1 MRRFQ
6 WYIIYSGEIYMAW
19 NEPGNKDPWGRNKN
33 NSSLDGVFKDFKKT
47 INDLFGSGSSVPP
60 SPKKSAGLLSG
71 IILAIYFLSGIYIV
85 NDGERGVVLQ
95 FGSFNEITMPG
106 PHWIPRFI
114 QSVEI
119 VDVSKIRSVQQKA
132 VMLTEDENIVSISF
146 AIQYD
151 IKDASDFIFNL
162 REPDITV
169 SQAGESAI
177 REVMGQN
184 TMDFIITEGRTK
196 VAEDTKGLLQNV
208 LDTYGAGVNV
218 QSLNILEAQPPEQ
231 VQDAFSDAIKAREDE
246 QRYIN
251 EAEAYRNEII
261 PLARGQAKQ
270 MLEQAIAYKVKLIN
284 AAEGEA
290 SRFTQLYS
298 EYKKAPAVTKERLYL
313 EAVESVL
320 SNSSKVMI
328 DVEGGNNMMYL
339 PLDQLINRN
348 QPKIANQDGG
358 NQSSTGAD
366 STSIMDRIT
375 SNKNNFNLRKRDL
388 YNE

>member
-1 MRRFQ
+1 
-6 WYIIYSGEIYMAW
+6 MAW

-320 SNSSKVMI
+320 SKSSKVMI
-328 DVEGGNNMMYL
+328 DVEGGTNMMYL

-358 NQSSTGAD
+358 NQPSGGVD
-366 STSIMDRIT
+366 NTSIMDRIT

>member
-1 MRRFQ
+1 
-6 WYIIYSGEIYMAW
+6 MAW
-19 NEPGNKDPWGRNKN
+19 NEPGNKDPWGKNKN
-33 NSSLDGVFKDFKKT
+33 NSNIDGIFKDFKKT
-47 INDLFGSGSSVPP
+47 VDDLLGSSNSMPP
-60 SPKKSAGLLSG
+60 SSKKSAGLLS
-71 IILAIYFLSGIYIV
+71 ILVLVIYLLSGIYIV

-106 PHWIPRFI
+106 PHWIPRFV

-151 IKDASDFIFNL
+151 IKDASNFIFNL
-162 REPDITV
+162 RDPDITV

-177 REVMGQN
+177 REIMGQN
-184 TMDFIITEGRTK
+184 SMDYIITEGRTG
-196 VAEDTKGLLQNV
+196 VAADTKKLLQSV
-208 LDTYGAGVNV
+208 LDSYGAGVNI
-218 QSLNILEAQPPEQ
+218 QTLNILEAQPPEQ

-261 PLARGQAKQ
+261 PLARGKAKQ

-290 SRFTQLYS
+290 SRFTQLFN
-298 EYKKAPAVTKERLYL
+298 EYKKAPAVTKERLYI

-320 SNSSKVMI
+320 SNSSKIMI
-328 DVEGGNNMMYL
+328 DVEGGNNLLYL
-339 PLDQLINRN
+339 PLDQLIN
-348 QPKIANQDGG
+348 KK
-358 NQSSTGAD
+358 QSKNYEDND
-366 STSIMDRIT
+366 SSNNDSIMDRINN
-375 SNKNNFNLRKRDL
+375 NKNNFNLRKRDL

>member
-1 MRRFQ
+1 
-6 WYIIYSGEIYMAW
+6 MAW

-33 NSSLDGVFKDFKKT
+33 NSSLDGIIKDFKKT
-47 INDLFGSGSSVPP
+47 VDDLLGGSGSSVPP
-60 SPKKSAGLLSG
+60 SSKKSAGLLAG
-71 IILAIYFLSGIYIV
+71 LILVIYLLSGIYIV

-95 FGSFNEITMPG
+95 FGGFNEITMPG
-106 PHWIPRFI
+106 PHWVPRFI
-114 QSVEI
+114 QAVEI

-132 VMLTEDENIVSISF
+132 VMLTQDENIVSISF

-151 IKDASDFIFNL
+151 IKDASNYIFNL
-162 REPDITV
+162 REPDTTV

-184 TMDFIITEGRTK
+184 TMDFIITEGRTG
-196 VAEDTKGLLQNV
+196 VAADTKKLLQGV
-208 LDTYGAGVNV
+208 LDSYGSGVNI
-218 QSLNILEAQPPEQ
+218 QTLNILEAQPPEQ

-261 PLARGQAKQ
+261 PLARGEAKQ

-290 SRFTQLYS
+290 SRFTQLFN
-298 EYKKAPAVTKERLYL
+298 EYKKAPDVTKERLYI

-320 SNSSKVMI
+320 SQSSKVMI
-328 DVEGGNNMMYL
+328 DIEGGNNLMYL
-339 PLDQLINRN
+339 PLDQLINNSQTRN
-348 QPKIANQDGG
+348 NNERQQAENEV
-358 NQSSTGAD
+358 T
-366 STSIMDRIT
+366 IMDRINA
-375 SNKNNFNLRKRDL
+375 NKNNFNLRKRDL

>member
-47 INDLFGSGSSVPP
+47 IDDLLGSGSSVPP
-60 SPKKSAGLLSG
+60 SPKKSAGFLSG

-339 PLDQLINRN
+339 PLDQLINRK

>member
-1 MRRFQ
+1 
-6 WYIIYSGEIYMAW
+6 MAW
-19 NEPGNKDPWGRNKN
+19 NEPGNKDPWGRKKN
-33 NSSLDGVFKDFKKT
+33 NSNLDGVFKDFKKT
-47 INDLFGSGSSVPP
+47 FDDLLGSSGSATPP
-60 SPKKSAGLLSG
+60 SPKKSAGFFAA
-71 IILAIYFLSGIYIV
+71 IIFAVYFLSGIYIV

-95 FGSFNEITMPG
+95 FGSFKEITMPG

-119 VDVSKIRSVQQKA
+119 VDVSNIRSVQQKA

-151 IKDASDFIFNL
+151 IKDASDYIFNL
-162 REPDITV
+162 RDPEVTV
-169 SQAGESAI
+169 SQSGESAI

-196 VAEDTKGLLQNV
+196 VAEDTKGLLQMV
-208 LDTYGAGVNV
+208 LDTYGAGVNIL
-218 QSLNILEAQPPEQ
+218 SLNILEAQPPEQ

-261 PLARGQAKQ
+261 PLARGKAKQ

-290 SRFTQLYS
+290 SRFTQLYN
-298 EYKKAPAVTKERLYL
+298 EYKKAPSVTKERLYL

-320 SNSSKVMI
+320 SNSSKVMVDI
-328 DVEGGNNMMYL
+328 EGGNNMMYL

-348 QPKIANQDGG
+348 QNRANSDQDI
-358 NQSSTGAD
+358 QSST
-366 STSIMDRIT
+366 TNPTPSILDRIND
-375 SNKNNFNLRKRDL
+375 NKNNFNLRKRDL

>member
-1 MRRFQ
+1 
-6 WYIIYSGEIYMAW
+6 MAW

-47 INDLFGSGSSVPP
+47 IDDLLGSGSSVPP

-298 EYKKAPAVTKERLYL
+298 EYKKAPTVTKERLYL

-320 SNSSKVMI
+320 SKSSKVMI

-348 QPKIANQDGG
+348 QPKNANQDGG
-358 NQSSTGAD
+358 NQSSAGVD
-366 STSIMDRIT
+366 NTSIMDRIT

>member
-1 MRRFQ
+1 
-6 WYIIYSGEIYMAW
+6 MAW

-33 NSSLDGVFKDFKKT
+33 NSGLDGVIKDFKKT
-47 INDLFGSGSSVPP
+47 VDDLFGSNGSSIPP
-60 SPKKSAGLLSG
+60 SSKKSAGLLAG
-71 IILAIYFLSGIYIV
+71 LILVIYLLSGIYIV

-95 FGSFNEITMPG
+95 FGGFNEITMPG
-106 PHWIPRFI
+106 PHWVPRFI
-114 QSVEI
+114 QAVEI

-132 VMLTEDENIVSISF
+132 VMLTQDENIVSISF

-151 IKDASDFIFNL
+151 IKDASNYIFNL
-162 REPDITV
+162 REPDTTV

-184 TMDFIITEGRTK
+184 TMDFIITEGRTG
-196 VAEDTKGLLQNV
+196 VAADTKKLLQSV
-208 LDTYGAGVNV
+208 LDSYGSGVNI
-218 QSLNILEAQPPEQ
+218 QTLNILEAQPPEQ

-261 PLARGQAKQ
+261 PLARGEAKQ

-290 SRFTQLYS
+290 SRFTQLFN
-298 EYKKAPAVTKERLYL
+298 EYKKAPDVTKERLYI

-320 SNSSKVMI
+320 SQSSKVMI
-328 DVEGGNNMMYL
+328 DIEGGNNLMYL
-339 PLDQLINRN
+339 PLDQLINNSQTRN
-348 QPKIANQDGG
+348 NNERQQAENEV
-358 NQSSTGAD
+358 T
-366 STSIMDRIT
+366 IMDRINA
-375 SNKNNFNLRKRDL
+375 NKNNFNLRKRDL

>member
-1 MRRFQ
+1 
-6 WYIIYSGEIYMAW
+6 MAW

-47 INDLFGSGSSVPP
+47 IDDLLGSGSSVPP

-184 TMDFIITEGRTK
+184 SMDFIITEGRTK

-208 LDTYGAGVNV
+208 LDSYGAGVNV

-358 NQSSTGAD
+358 NQSTAGVD
-366 STSIMDRIT
+366 NTSIMDRIT

>member
-1 MRRFQ
+1 
-6 WYIIYSGEIYMAW
+6 MAW

-33 NSSLDGVFKDFKKT
+33 NSSLDGVIKDFKKT
-47 INDLFGSGSSVPP
+47 IDDLLGGNSGAVPP
-60 SPKKSAGLLSG
+60 SSKKSAGLLAG
-71 IILAIYFLSGIYIV
+71 LILVIYLLSGIYIV

-95 FGSFNEITMPG
+95 FGGFNEITMPG
-106 PHWIPRFI
+106 PHWVPRFI
-114 QSVEI
+114 QAVEI

-132 VMLTEDENIVSISF
+132 VMLTQDENIVSISF

-151 IKDASDFIFNL
+151 IKDASNYIFNL
-162 REPDITV
+162 REPDTTV

-184 TMDFIITEGRTK
+184 TMDFIITEGRTG
-196 VAEDTKGLLQNV
+196 VAADTKKLLQGV
-208 LDTYGAGVNV
+208 LDSYGSGVNI
-218 QSLNILEAQPPEQ
+218 QTLNILEAQPPEQ

-261 PLARGQAKQ
+261 PLARGEAKQ

-290 SRFTQLYS
+290 SRFTQLFN
-298 EYKKAPAVTKERLYL
+298 EYKKAPDVTKERLYI

-320 SNSSKVMI
+320 SRSSKVMI
-328 DVEGGNNMMYL
+328 CLLYTSD
-339 PLDQLINRN
+339 
-348 QPKIANQDGG
+348 A
-358 NQSSTGAD
+358 AD
-366 STSIMDRIT
+366 
-375 SNKNNFNLRKRDL
+375 
-388 YNE
+388 E

>member
-1 MRRFQ
+1 
-6 WYIIYSGEIYMAW
+6 
-19 NEPGNKDPWGRNKN
+19 
-33 NSSLDGVFKDFKKT
+33 
-47 INDLFGSGSSVPP
+47 
-60 SPKKSAGLLSG
+60 
-71 IILAIYFLSGIYIV
+71 
-85 NDGERGVVLQ
+85 
-95 FGSFNEITMPG
+95 
-106 PHWIPRFI
+106 
-114 QSVEI
+114 
-119 VDVSKIRSVQQKA
+119 
-132 VMLTEDENIVSISF
+132 
-146 AIQYD
+146 
-151 IKDASDFIFNL
+151 
-162 REPDITV
+162 
-169 SQAGESAI
+169 
-177 REVMGQN
+177 
-184 TMDFIITEGRTK
+184 MDFIITEGRTK
-196 VAEDTKGLLQNV
+196 VAEDTKGLLQLV

-261 PLARGQAKQ
+261 PLARGKAKQ

-290 SRFTQLYS
+290 SRFTQLFT
-298 EYKKAPAVTKERLYL
+298 EYKKAPGVTKERLYL

-348 QPKIANQDGG
+348 QTRASG
-358 NQSSTGAD
+358 NDSDDTKNESS
-366 STSIMDRIT
+366 SIMDQISET
-375 SNKNNFNLRKRDL
+375 KNNFNLRKRDL

>member
-1 MRRFQ
+1 
-6 WYIIYSGEIYMAW
+6 MAW

-47 INDLFGSGSSVPP
+47 IDDLLGSGSSVPP
-60 SPKKSAGLLSG
+60 SPKKSAGLLSA

-106 PHWIPRFI
+106 PHWVPRFI

-298 EYKKAPAVTKERLYL
+298 EYKKAPTVTKERLYL

-348 QPKIANQDGG
+348 QPKNANQDRGD
-358 NQSSTGAD
+358 QSSAGVD
-366 STSIMDRIT
+366 NTSIMDRIT

>member
-1 MRRFQ
+1 
-6 WYIIYSGEIYMAW
+6 MAW

-47 INDLFGSGSSVPP
+47 IDDLFGSGSSLPP
-60 SPKKSAGLLSG
+60 SSKKSAGLLSA
-71 IILAIYFLSGIYIV
+71 IILAVYFLSGIYIV

-208 LDTYGAGVNV
+208 LDTYGAGVNI

-290 SRFTQLYS
+290 SRFTQLFT
-298 EYKKAPAVTKERLYL
+298 EYQKAPVVTKERLYL

-339 PLDQLINRN
+339 PLDQILNRN
-348 QPKIANQDGG
+348 QPKISNQDNG
-358 NQSSTGAD
+358 NQSSTGVD
-366 STSIMDRIT
+366 NTSIMDRIT

>member
-1 MRRFQ
+1 
-6 WYIIYSGEIYMAW
+6 MAW

-33 NSSLDGVFKDFKKT
+33 NSNLDGVFKDFKK
-47 INDLFGSGSSVPP
+47 IFDDLLGSSGSATPP
-60 SPKKSAGLLSG
+60 SPKKSAGFLAA
-71 IILAIYFLSGIYIV
+71 IIFAVYFLSGIYIV

-95 FGSFNEITMPG
+95 FGSFKEITMPG
-106 PHWIPRFI
+106 PHWIPRFV

-119 VDVSKIRSVQQKA
+119 VDVSNIRSVQQKA

-151 IKDASDFIFNL
+151 IKDASDYIFNL
-162 REPDITV
+162 REPEVTV
-169 SQAGESAI
+169 SQSGESAI

-184 TMDFIITEGRTK
+184 SMDFIITEGRTQ
-196 VAEDTKGLLQNV
+196 VAEDTKELLQIV
-208 LDTYGAGVNV
+208 LDTYGAGVNIL
-218 QSLNILEAQPPEQ
+218 SLNILEAQPPEQ

-261 PLARGQAKQ
+261 PLARGKAKQ

-290 SRFTQLYS
+290 SRFTQLYN

-328 DVEGGNNMMYL
+328 DIDGGNNMMYL

-348 QPKIANQDGG
+348 QNRTQSNQDM
-358 NQSSTGAD
+358 QSST
-366 STSIMDRIT
+366 TNNNQTILDRIND
-375 SNKNNFNLRKRDL
+375 NKNNFNLRKRDL

>member
-1 MRRFQ
+1 
-6 WYIIYSGEIYMAW
+6 MAW

-47 INDLFGSGSSVPP
+47 IDDLLGSGSGSSVPP
-60 SPKKSAGLLSG
+60 SPKKSAGILSG

-339 PLDQLINRN
+339 PLDQLINRK

>member
-1 MRRFQ
+1 
-6 WYIIYSGEIYMAW
+6 MAW

-47 INDLFGSGSSVPP
+47 IDDLLGSGSSVPP

-290 SRFTQLYS
+290 SRFTQLYG

-348 QPKIANQDGG
+348 QPKIANQDGV
-358 NQSSTGAD
+358 NQSSSGVD

>member
-1 MRRFQ
+1 
-6 WYIIYSGEIYMAW
+6 MAW

-33 NSSLDGVFKDFKKT
+33 NSNLDGVFKDFKKT
-47 INDLFGSGSSVPP
+47 FDDLLGSSGSATPP
-60 SPKKSAGLLSG
+60 SPKKSAGFLAA
-71 IILAIYFLSGIYIV
+71 IIFAIYFLSGIYIV

-95 FGSFNEITMPG
+95 FGSFKEITMPG

-119 VDVSKIRSVQQKA
+119 VDVSNIRSVQQKA

-151 IKDASDFIFNL
+151 IKDASDYIFNL
-162 REPDITV
+162 RDPEVTV
-169 SQAGESAI
+169 SQSGESAI

-196 VAEDTKGLLQNV
+196 VAEDTKGLLQIV
-208 LDTYGAGVNV
+208 LDTYGAGVNIL
-218 QSLNILEAQPPEQ
+218 SLNILEAQPPEQ

-261 PLARGQAKQ
+261 PLARGKAKQ

-290 SRFTQLYS
+290 SRFTQLYN
-298 EYKKAPAVTKERLYL
+298 EYKKAPSVTKERLYL

-328 DVEGGNNMMYL
+328 DIEGGNNMMYL

-348 QPKIANQDGG
+348 QNRSNSDQDI
-358 NQSSTGAD
+358 QSS
-366 STSIMDRIT
+366 STNSAPSILDRIND
-375 SNKNNFNLRKRDL
+375 NKNNFNLRKRDL

>member
-1 MRRFQ
+1 
-6 WYIIYSGEIYMAW
+6 MAW
-19 NEPGNKDPWGRNKN
+19 NEPGNKDPWGRNKS
-33 NSSLDGVFKDFKKT
+33 NSSLDGVIKDFKKT
-47 INDLFGSGSSVPP
+47 IDDLLGGNGSSVPP
-60 SPKKSAGLLSG
+60 SSKKSAGLLAG
-71 IILAIYFLSGIYIV
+71 LILVIYLLSGIYIV

-95 FGSFNEITMPG
+95 FGGFNEITMPG
-106 PHWIPRFI
+106 PHWVPRFI
-114 QSVEI
+114 QAVEI

-132 VMLTEDENIVSISF
+132 VMLTQDENIVSISF

-151 IKDASDFIFNL
+151 IKDASNYIFNL
-162 REPDITV
+162 REPDTTV

-184 TMDFIITEGRTK
+184 TMDFIITEGRTG
-196 VAEDTKGLLQNV
+196 VAADTKKLLQSV
-208 LDTYGAGVNV
+208 LDSYGSGVNI
-218 QSLNILEAQPPEQ
+218 QTLNILEAQPPEQ

-261 PLARGQAKQ
+261 PLARGEAKQ

-290 SRFTQLYS
+290 SRFTQLFN
-298 EYKKAPAVTKERLYL
+298 EYKKAPDVTKERLYI

-320 SNSSKVMI
+320 SQSSKVMI
-328 DVEGGNNMMYL
+328 DIEGGNNLMYL
-339 PLDQLINRN
+339 PLDQLINNNRARN
-348 QPKIANQDGG
+348 NNERQQAENE
-358 NQSSTGAD
+358 T
-366 STSIMDRIT
+366 TIMDMINA
-375 SNKNNFNLRKRDL
+375 NKNNFNLRKRDL

>member
-1 MRRFQ
+1 
-6 WYIIYSGEIYMAW
+6 MAW

-47 INDLFGSGSSVPP
+47 IDDLLGSGSSVPP

-358 NQSSTGAD
+358 NQSTAGVD
-366 STSIMDRIT
+366 NTSIMDRIT

>member
-1 MRRFQ
+1 MS
-6 WYIIYSGEIYMAW
+6 INLEL
-19 NEPGNKDPWGRNKN
+19 E
-33 NSSLDGVFKDFKKT
+33 KK
-47 INDLFGSGSSVPP
+47 
-60 SPKKSAGLLSG
+60 
-71 IILAIYFLSGIYIV
+71 ILNLIK
-85 NDGERGVVLQ
+85 
-95 FGSFNEITMPG
+95 SFNQNL
-106 PHWIPRFI
+106 F
-114 QSVEI
+114 
-119 VDVSKIRSVQQKA
+119 
-132 VMLTEDENIVSISF
+132 DEV
-146 AIQYD
+146 

-184 TMDFIITEGRTK
+184 SMDFIITEGRTK
-196 VAEDTKGLLQNV
+196 VAEDTKGLLQLV

-261 PLARGQAKQ
+261 PLARGKAKQ

-290 SRFTQLYS
+290 SRFTQLFT
-298 EYKKAPAVTKERLYL
+298 EYKKAPGVTKERLYL

-348 QPKIANQDGG
+348 QTRASG
-358 NQSSTGAD
+358 NESDDTTNESS
-366 STSIMDRIT
+366 SIMDQISET
-375 SNKNNFNLRKRDL
+375 KNNFNLRKRDL

>member
-1 MRRFQ
+1 
-6 WYIIYSGEIYMAW
+6 MAW

-47 INDLFGSGSSVPP
+47 IDDLLGSSSSVPP

-348 QPKIANQDGG
+348 QPKIAKQDSG
-358 NQSSTGAD
+358 NNSSTGVD
-366 STSIMDRIT
+366 NTSIMDRIT

>member
-1 MRRFQ
+1 
-6 WYIIYSGEIYMAW
+6 MAW

-47 INDLFGSGSSVPP
+47 IDDLLGSGSSVPP
-60 SPKKSAGLLSG
+60 SPKKSAGVLSG

-348 QPKIANQDGG
+348 QPKISNQDGG
-358 NQSSTGAD
+358 NKSSTGAD
-366 STSIMDRIT
+366 NTSIMDRIT
-375 SNKNNFNLRKRDL
+375 CNKNNFNLRKRDL

>member
-1 MRRFQ
+1 MTSFL
-6 WYIIYSGEIYMAW
+6 WYIILQGENNMAW
-19 NEPGNKDPWGRNKN
+19 NEPGNKDRWGRDKN
-33 NSSLDGVFKDFKKT
+33 NSSIDGVFKDFKKT
-47 INDLFGSGSSVPP
+47 IDDLLGSNNTIPP
-60 SPKKSAGLLSG
+60 SSKKSAGFLSA
-71 IILAIYFLSGIYIV
+71 IIVVIYLLSGIYIV

-106 PHWIPRFI
+106 PHWVPRFI

-184 TMDFIITEGRTK
+184 SMDYIITEGRTG
-196 VAEDTKGLLQNV
+196 VAADTKKLLQSV
-208 LDTYGAGVNV
+208 LDSYGAGVNI
-218 QSLNILEAQPPEQ
+218 QTLNILEAQPPEQ

-261 PLARGQAKQ
+261 PLARGKAKQ
-270 MLEQAIAYKVKLIN
+270 MIEQAIAYKVKLIN
-284 AAEGEA
+284 SAEGEA
-290 SRFTQLYS
+290 SRFTQLFN
-298 EYKKAPAVTKERLYL
+298 EYKKAPEVTKERLYL

-320 SNSSKVMI
+320 SKSSKIMI
-328 DVEGGNNMMYL
+328 DVDGGNNLMYL
-339 PLDQLINRN
+339 PLDQLIKRN
-348 QPKIANQDGG
+348 PSKSYDNNLEQD
-358 NQSSTGAD
+358 ND
-366 STSIMDRIT
+366 SSIMNQINN
-375 SNKNNFNLRKRDL
+375 NKNNFNSRKRDL

>member
-1 MRRFQ
+1 
-6 WYIIYSGEIYMAW
+6 MAW

-47 INDLFGSGSSVPP
+47 IDDLLGSGSTVPP

-208 LDTYGAGVNV
+208 LDSYGAGVNV

-348 QPKIANQDGG
+348 QPKISNQDGG
-358 NQSSTGAD
+358 NKSSTGAD
-366 STSIMDRIT
+366 NTSIMDRIT

>member
-1 MRRFQ
+1 
-6 WYIIYSGEIYMAW
+6 MAW

-47 INDLFGSGSSVPP
+47 IDDLLGSGSSVPP

-348 QPKIANQDGG
+348 QPKIANQDSGS
-358 NQSSTGAD
+358 NSSSGVD
-366 STSIMDRIT
+366 NTSIMDRIT

>member
-1 MRRFQ
+1 
-6 WYIIYSGEIYMAW
+6 
-19 NEPGNKDPWGRNKN
+19 
-33 NSSLDGVFKDFKKT
+33 
-47 INDLFGSGSSVPP
+47 
-60 SPKKSAGLLSG
+60 
-71 IILAIYFLSGIYIV
+71 
-85 NDGERGVVLQ
+85 
-95 FGSFNEITMPG
+95 MPG

-119 VDVSKIRSVQQKA
+119 VDVSNIRSVQQKA

-151 IKDASDFIFNL
+151 IKDASDYIFNL
-162 REPDITV
+162 REPEVTV
-169 SQAGESAI
+169 SQSGESAI

-196 VAEDTKGLLQNV
+196 VAEDTKELLQIV
-208 LDTYGAGVNV
+208 LDTYGAGVNIL
-218 QSLNILEAQPPEQ
+218 SLNILEAQPPEQ

-261 PLARGQAKQ
+261 PLARGKAKQ

-290 SRFTQLYS
+290 SRFTQLYN
-298 EYKKAPAVTKERLYL
+298 EYKKAPSVTKERLYL

-328 DVEGGNNMMYL
+328 DIEGGNNMMYL

-348 QPKIANQDGG
+348 QSRSNSDQDM
-358 NQSSTGAD
+358 QSST
-366 STSIMDRIT
+366 TNNNQTILDRIND
-375 SNKNNFNLRKRDL
+375 NKNNFNLRKRDL

>member
-1 MRRFQ
+1 
-6 WYIIYSGEIYMAW
+6 MAW

-47 INDLFGSGSSVPP
+47 IDDLLGSGSSVPP

-290 SRFTQLYS
+290 SRFSQLYS

>member
-1 MRRFQ
+1 
-6 WYIIYSGEIYMAW
+6 MAW

-47 INDLFGSGSSVPP
+47 IDDLLGSGSSVPP

-298 EYKKAPAVTKERLYL
+298 EYKKAPTVTKERLYL

-358 NQSSTGAD
+358 NQSSTGVD
-366 STSIMDRIT
+366 NTSIMDRIT

>member
-1 MRRFQ
+1 
-6 WYIIYSGEIYMAW
+6 MAW

-47 INDLFGSGSSVPP
+47 FDDLLGSGGSVPT
-60 SPKKSAGLLSG
+60 SPKKSAGLLSA

-348 QPKIANQDGG
+348 QPKIANQDSGS
-358 NQSSTGAD
+358 NSSSGVD
-366 STSIMDRIT
+366 NTSIMDRIT